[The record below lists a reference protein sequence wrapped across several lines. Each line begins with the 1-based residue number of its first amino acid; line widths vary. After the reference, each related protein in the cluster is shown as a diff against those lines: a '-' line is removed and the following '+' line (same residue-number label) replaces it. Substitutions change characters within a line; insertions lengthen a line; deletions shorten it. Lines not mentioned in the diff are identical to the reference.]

1 MATKPMPKS
10 KGKGPLS
17 EPFRP
22 TSIVPPKGKPKMAK
36 VKKKAGPK

>member
-22 TSIVPPKGKPKMAK
+22 AAIIPPKAKPKMAK
-36 VKKKAGPK
+36 VKKKAK